1 MQYEEYKARMEK
13 QGRKPVS
20 AEDYEKRIEPAYMA
34 MTNTDK
40 DEFCALPDGVIADIA
55 TLAEMERKAWR
66 RVEQESQDVAAL
78 VVKLGEREQEAKK
91 LAEQVKGLEAGSF
104 AAAARICAANA
115 ALDALLG
122 TLPPAAVRKFIV
134 AATRRNPAAFADAA
148 KQAKGTQPCP
158 LWVPLSLHTRGSA
171 SHRRL

>member
-1 MQYEEYKARMEK
+1 MQYEDYKARMEK

-34 MTNTDK
+34 LTNTDK
-40 DEFCALPDGVIADIA
+40 DTFCSLPDGVIADIA

-78 VVKLGEREQEAKK
+78 VEKIGEKEQAATKF
-91 LAEQVKGLEAGSF
+91 AEQVERLKAESYE
-104 AAAARICAANA
+104 AAAKICAAHA

-122 TLPPAAVRKFIV
+122 TLPSAAVRDFILR
-134 AATRRNPAAFADAA
+134 ATRRNPSAF
-148 KQAKGTQPCP
+148 KPI
-158 LWVPLSLHTRGSA
+158 
-171 SHRRL
+171 